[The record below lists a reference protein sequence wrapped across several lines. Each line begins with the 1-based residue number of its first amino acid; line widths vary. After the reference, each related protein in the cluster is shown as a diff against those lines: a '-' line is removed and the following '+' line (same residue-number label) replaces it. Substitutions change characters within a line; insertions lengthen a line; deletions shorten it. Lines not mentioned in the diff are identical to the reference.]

1 MRVPSLAIALCVAGS
16 ISGCATTEV
25 KVDQDKIRTAM
36 IDLYTNQVIDNLI
49 LAANGLPFVQ
59 LDYTNATATVTVS
72 ENGTIGGSQQVVD
85 NRPLNAAA
93 RMAAVTRSITTGW
106 NYGVGATNS
115 NQIALTANP
124 AINNNEIYD
133 AYLEFLT
140 LPGSLRVSND
150 PPPPGAAH
158 LCRKWKG
165 CYYWV
170 PVEFR
175 TEFLRLSLLANV
187 QRGKRLLPVPD
198 YYAVTLLEI
207 TDSFQDDFQKKSGIM
222 DLTIKIDVKVPNDD
236 GRLAIDLDGG
246 KKAEFPVKQFQA
258 KDDSTPVMTDEIVV
272 VFDPKKFPEFKTVD
286 DLKSKFNTGVKL
298 YLKHSRPDS
307 PPSTDDLLRNV
318 RFQLEQIRFNQLR
331 P

>member
-1 MRVPSLAIALCVAGS
+1 MRVTSTVVAVIISVS

-25 KVDQDKIRTAM
+25 KVDQDKIRTALV
-36 IDLYTNQVIDNLI
+36 DLYTNQVIDNLI

-72 ENGTIGGSQQVVD
+72 ENGSIGGSQQVVD

-93 RMAAVTRSITTGW
+93 RLAAVTRSITTGW
-106 NYGVGATNS
+106 NYGAGAMNS

-133 AYLEFLT
+133 AYLEYLT
-140 LPGSLRVSND
+140 LPGSLRVSCD

-165 CYYWV
+165 NYYWV

-175 TEFLRLSLLANV
+175 TEFLRLSLLATV

-198 YYAVTLLEI
+198 YYAVTMLEI
-207 TDSFQDDFQKKSGIM
+207 TDSFQDDFQKKSGVM
-222 DLTIKIDVKVPNDD
+222 DLTIKLDGKVPNDE
-236 GRLAIDLDGG
+236 GRLVLDLDGG
-246 KKAEFPVKQFQA
+246 KKAEFAVKQFQA
-258 KDDSTPVMTDEIVV
+258 RDNTIPIMTDQVV
-272 VFDPKKFPEFKTVD
+272 VNYNPKKYPEFKSVD
-286 DLKSKFNTGVKL
+286 DLRSKFNTGVRL
-298 YLKHSRPDS
+298 FLKHSRPDS
-307 PPSTDDLLRNV
+307 PPTTDELLQNV